1 MPERWEQKL
10 KSLRRLE
17 MPVDRVW
24 AKIEEGP
31 HPEPPPRIGRRILV
45 ALVAF
50 AVFAAGG
57 SLAWL
62 ALRPTTSSTMSPAGT
77 EPPAWLVDQAYRM
90 AYGSGDITPT
100 SAEWVLADADTIAP
114 AVGLEHGDPG
124 MQEYLVV
131 LHGDFTAYSAKV
143 PPGVD
148 LPTGHVLSFAASAD
162 TQQITDW
169 GVGGRDVDVPGLEPF
184 TLPAESQR
192 YTDRGSGW
200 SLALPP
206 GWRSMVFVS
215 MSPQSGTILSSGS
228 LIANASMPLP
238 IATNNGLPQV
248 SAEGFPDDG
257 VALVIAPASTMSGNL
272 PIRTPPLSIEDFT
285 QGSASAG
292 GSTLDTMWFTSKGT
306 ASDGPPL
313 VFAATL
319 RIGPQASGV
328 DLDAIDDVVASLT
341 FGSTATSPPSDMN
354 ASHTGLGPR
363 CVQATTSGDFD
374 GDGTIDEARLV
385 ALVPAD
391 VSCSRD
397 GDVWGQMESQ
407 HIEVTFGSGQTLDQV
422 LADCQP
428 CLTGS
433 LVFAATDLDGD
444 GREEL
449 AIDVGPGAATDYV
462 EFYRVDPSGI
472 SPLVVSTPGD
482 PPYVEPGP
490 AILGGGFDSGLW
502 SPIQCTV
509 AADGSR
515 ELVSVHAEN
524 LTGPI
529 TGPWRVHTT
538 TMILDG
544 DRLVV
549 TSTDEVKSENY
560 TRASGVFLNACS

>member
-1 MPERWEQKL
+1 MPKRWEQKV

-24 AKIEEGP
+24 ARIEEGP
-31 HPEPPPRIGRRILV
+31 HPEPPPRIARRILV

-62 ALRPTTSSTMSPAGT
+62 ALRPTAPSTISSAGT

-100 SAEWVLADADTIAP
+100 SAQWVLSDADTIAP

-143 PPGVD
+143 PSGAD
-148 LPTGHVLSFAASAD
+148 LPTGHVLSFAASAH
-162 TQQITDW
+162 THHITDW
-169 GVGGRDVDVPGLEPF
+169 GVGGRDVHVPGLEPF

-192 YTDRGSGW
+192 YTDADAGW
-200 SLALPP
+200 TVAVPP
-206 GWRSMVFVS
+206 GWEATGFTLGWSDS
-215 MSPQSGTILSSGS
+215 AASGS
-228 LIANASMPLP
+228 VIANANMPLP
-238 IATNNGLPQV
+238 VAGDQTPPQI

-272 PIRTPPLSIEDFT
+272 PIRTPPLSIEDFGK
-285 QGSASAG
+285 GSAPRG
-292 GSTLDTMWFTSKGT
+292 GSTLDTVWFTSKGT

-319 RIGPQASGV
+319 RIGPQVSRV
-328 DLDAIDDVVASLT
+328 DLDAIEDVVASLT
-341 FGSTATSPPSDMN
+341 FGPTATSAPSPTDG
-354 ASHTGLGPR
+354 SHAGLGPR
-363 CVQATTSGDFD
+363 CMQATTSGDFD
-374 GDGTIDEARLV
+374 GDGTVDEAKLV
-385 ALVPAD
+385 AVVPAD
-391 VSCSRD
+391 ASCGRNR
-397 GDVWGQMESQ
+397 DVWAQMESQ
-407 HIEVTFGSGQTLDQV
+407 RIDVAFGSGQTLHQV

-433 LVFAATDLDGD
+433 EVFAAADLDGD
-444 GREEL
+444 GRDEL

-462 EFYRVDPSGI
+462 EFYRLDPGGI
-472 SPLVVSTPGD
+472 RPLIVSAPGD
-482 PPYVEPGP
+482 PPYLEPGP
-490 AILGGGFDSGLW
+490 AIFGGGFDSGQW
-502 SPIQCTV
+502 SSIECRVTPAGTH
-509 AADGSR
+509 
-515 ELVSVHAEN
+515 ELVSVHAQN

-538 TMILDG
+538 TMALEG

-549 TSTDEVKSENY
+549 TSTDEGKSQNY
-560 TRASGVFLNACS
+560 TRAPGVFLNACS